1 MGYFGKCVAASAA
14 GLFVACPASA
24 EWREFETAH
33 FRIITESNPT
43 EVEEFAAT
51 LESYDKLMRM
61 ATGTKDD
68 RPVKVRIYQVA
79 GLNEVEK
86 AVNEPN
92 SGIAGFYDSNTLG
105 PYAVTPKK
113 TTGTGRYFTP
123 ELVLHHEYAHHFMLQ
138 YFPAIY
144 PGWYTEGF
152 AELVGSSKIMDDGRI
167 GYGMPA
173 LHRGNDINA
182 YWVPLQELLTS
193 DKIVYMD
200 TYGQGWALTHFLTFN
215 SKHSVQLRQYLA
227 ALGKGKSLAEA
238 ATAFGDLADLNKE
251 ARRYVTAGSFE
262 YRPVKV
268 DIAQPVIQRTRPL
281 SAGEAALIPETIA
294 FRDSDISELRDSA
307 DRSKEQSFREH
318 NLRRIRDEAARY
330 PTDPFALQLLGEV
343 EYAQG
348 HYAEAEAVTDHML
361 AMRPDDRSS
370 MTLKSM
376 LLSRRSATLTGDA
389 RKAMIAKARAMAVK
403 ANRAD
408 PDDPRP
414 LIAYYQSYNL
424 SGESA
429 PQAALEGLM
438 QAVSLLPREN
448 APRQLLVDQLAKEG
462 RFDEAIAWLMPVANS
477 PHRSPR
483 RERARQQM
491 EQLKAAKA
499 AAGQQAAAKG

>member
-1 MGYFGKCVAASAA
+1 MGHFGKCVTASAA
-14 GLFVACPASA
+14 ALFLACPANA

-43 EVEEFAAT
+43 ETEKFAAT

-68 RPVKVRIYQVA
+68 KPVKVRIYQVA
-79 GLNEVEK
+79 GLDEVEK
-86 AVNEPN
+86 AINEPN

-123 ELVLHHEYAHHFMLQ
+123 DLVLHHEYAHHFMLQ

-152 AELVGSSKIMDDGRI
+152 AELIGSSKVMDDGRI

-173 LHRGNDINA
+173 LHRGNEINA

-215 SKHSVQLRQYLA
+215 SKHSAQLRQYLA
-227 ALGKGKSLAEA
+227 ALGKGKSLTEA
-238 ATAFGDLADLNKE
+238 ATAFGDLAELNKE

-262 YRPVKV
+262 YRPVKA
-268 DIAQPVIQRTRPL
+268 DIAQPVIERTRSL
-281 SAGEAALIPETIA
+281 SPGEAALVPETIA
-294 FRDSDISELRDSA
+294 FRDSDISEIRDSA
-307 DRSKEQSFREH
+307 DRSKEEGFREY
-318 NLRRIRDEAARY
+318 NLRRIRDEATRY
-330 PTDPFALQLLGEV
+330 PTDPFALKLLGEV
-343 EYAQG
+343 EYVQG
-348 HYAEAEAVTDHML
+348 HFAEAEAVTDRML
-361 AMRPDDRSS
+361 AMQPDDRGGL
-370 MTLKSM
+370 TLKSM
-376 LLSRRSATLTGDA
+376 LLARRSATLTGDS
-389 RKAMIAKARAMAVK
+389 RVAMIARARAMAVK

-408 PDDPRP
+408 PEDPRP

-424 SGESA
+424 SGEA
-429 PQAALEGLM
+429 VPRTAIDGLM
-438 QAVSLLPREN
+438 QAVSQLPREN
-448 APRQLLVDQLAKEG
+448 APRQLLVDQLAKE
-462 RFDEAIAWLMPVANS
+462 RRYDEAIAWLMPVANS

-483 RERARQQM
+483 REKARQQM

-499 AAGQQAAAKG
+499 AAGQRESVKG

>member
-1 MGYFGKCVAASAA
+1 MGHFGKCVTASAA
-14 GLFVACPASA
+14 ALFLAYPASA

-33 FRIITESNPT
+33 FRIITENSPE
-43 EVEEFAAT
+43 EVEKFAAT

-68 RPVKVRIYQVA
+68 KPVKVRIYQVA
-79 GLNEVEK
+79 GLDEVEK
-86 AVNEPN
+86 AVNQPN

-113 TTGTGRYFTP
+113 TTGTGRYLTP
-123 ELVLHHEYAHHFMLQ
+123 DLVLHHEYAHHFMLQ

-152 AELVGSSKIMDDGRI
+152 AELIGSSKIMDDGRI

-182 YWVPLQELLTS
+182 YWVPLQDLLTS

-215 SKHSVQLRQYLA
+215 SKHSAQLRHYLA
-227 ALGKGKSLAEA
+227 ALGKGKTLAEA
-238 ATAFGDLADLNKE
+238 AAAFGDLAELNKE

-268 DIAQPVIQRTRPL
+268 EIAQPVIEKSRTL

-294 FRDSDISELRDSA
+294 FRDSDISEIRDSA
-307 DRSKEQSFREH
+307 DRSKEVSFREH
-318 NLRRIRDEAARY
+318 NLRRIRDDAARY

-343 EYAQG
+343 EYVQE
-348 HYAEAEAVTDHML
+348 HFAEAEAAADRVL
-361 AMRPDDRSS
+361 AIRPDDRAS

-376 LLSRRSATLTGDA
+376 LLARRSTTLSGDA
-389 RKAMIAKARAMAVK
+389 RTEMIARARAMAVK

-408 PDDPRP
+408 PEDPRP

-424 SGESA
+424 SGE
-429 PQAALEGLM
+429 AASRAAVEGLM

-448 APRQLLVDQLAKEG
+448 APRQLLVDQLARE
-462 RFDEAIAWLMPVANS
+462 RRYDEAIAWLMPVANS

-499 AAGQQAAAKG
+499 VTGQQASAKG